1 MTSDSTLY
9 FTAVED
15 MFKEMLTIEVDD
27 SVPGNKEETG
37 SGWGSGSDSETPK
50 RCVQLR
56 KQKLFAQDSTG
67 FVISRRSPKL
77 ESKLNLELHLS
88 PGRRRE
94 LRAEEILQLRKDR
107 ATKERQMPPQRRL
120 TLRI

>member
-15 MFKEMLTIEVDD
+15 MFKELLTIEVDD
-27 SVPGNKEETG
+27 LVPGNEEEG
-37 SGWGSGSDSETPK
+37 SATESETPK
-50 RCVQLR
+50 RCVPLR
-56 KQKLFAQDSTG
+56 QQKLFAQDSTD
-67 FVISRRSPKL
+67 FVISRRSPRL
-77 ESKLNLELHLS
+77 ESRIGLDLQLT

-94 LRAEEILQLRKDR
+94 LRADEILQMRKDR
-107 ATKERQMPPQRRL
+107 AEKERQKPPQRRL